1 MKVLPGASLSR
12 RHGEVGRSKATDFV
26 QVGVLGRDGTPVFL
40 LHDKGSFVRRRSNG
54 LRKRGNGQ
62 SRVYWRH
69 TEACLYR
76 ELG

>member
-40 LHDKGSFVRRRSNG
+40 LHGN
-54 LRKRGNGQ
+54 KRALP
-62 SRVYWRH
+62 
-69 TEACLYR
+69 E
-76 ELG
+76 

>member
-1 MKVLPGASLSR
+1 MEPEEYNSVELSR
-12 RHGEVGRSKATDFV
+12 QGS
-26 QVGVLGRDGTPVFL
+26 
-40 LHDKGSFVRRRSNG
+40 KGSFVRRRSNG
-54 LRKRGNGQ
+54 LRKRSNGQ